1 MFRIAKKG
9 VSNLSQRSLS
19 SAANNSTLHAPRIT
33 TSSSLFAR
41 GVTAVYLT
49 HDIPSKLATIS
60 TAISLWKT
68 QKIPLIDWDADKDVY
83 AYLHYGVANVSEIPT
98 SQNTKYNGVTSLS
111 TSPDR
116 VSWMY
121 PARPAGRPELVNN
134 VPNHKLLKVPLDMFI
149 MHALAHVEL
158 NAVDMYMDTVIR
170 FACSPPVDVAVPNPF
185 DGDHSC
191 PVLPEDFVNDML
203 NIVDDEA
210 RSVSIP

>member
-1 MFRIAKKG
+1 
-9 VSNLSQRSLS
+9 
-19 SAANNSTLHAPRIT
+19 
-33 TSSSLFAR
+33 
-41 GVTAVYLT
+41 
-49 HDIPSKLATIS
+49 
-60 TAISLWKT
+60 
-68 QKIPLIDWDADKDVY
+68 
-83 AYLHYGVANVSEIPT
+83 
-98 SQNTKYNGVTSLS
+98 
-111 TSPDR
+111 
-116 VSWMY
+116 MY

-170 FACSPPVDVAVPNPF
+170 FACSPPSDAAVPSPF

-191 PVLPEDFVNDML
+191 PVLPEDFVDDML